1 MGTHEYEADKRNEN
15 ILIYVNGEIVP
26 RSEAKVSVFD
36 SGFLLGDG
44 VWEGIRYHN
53 GHLVH
58 KNEHFKRLFASAA
71 AIGMDI
77 GKTEEELEE
86 IIGSTL
92 AANNMESDIHLRF
105 IVSRGMKKTPY
116 QHPKV
121 NVSGPTIVVI
131 PEYKKASEDVKKTG
145 IILGTV
151 SIRRGTSKTQDPK
164 WNTLSKL
171 NCIVATALWPAL
183 KQIGWDLTKD

>member
-1 MGTHEYEADKRNEN
+1 MGTHEYNIDSRNDE

-26 RSEAKVSVFD
+26 RSIAKVSVFD

-53 GHLVH
+53 KQLVH
-58 KNEHFKRLFASAA
+58 KDEHFKRLFSSAA

-77 GKTEEELEE
+77 GKTEQELEE
-86 IIGSTL
+86 IIVSTL
-92 AANNMESDIHLRF
+92 EANNIESDIHLRF

-121 NVSGPTIVVI
+121 NVGGPTIVVI
-131 PEYKKASEDVKKTG
+131 PEYKIASEDVKKTG
-145 IILGTV
+145 ISLGTV

-171 NCIVATALWPAL
+171 NMVLSL
-183 KQIGWDLTKD
+183 